1 VTTAGKDARLGHAD
15 YDGERPSGLGFH
27 VGLNV
32 PDMEQALA
40 FYQGLLGLDLS
51 WRHFVS
57 GPVLEEI
64 TGIPD
69 AKADVVQL
77 LCPGGSRIELTAY
90 VPTGRRT
97 PASQNDVGLTHLS
110 FGVKDVEGVQE
121 RLEAAGVKFASRP
134 LPITGPDHPLEG
146 WTVTYL
152 SDPFGT
158 TLELLGRTR
167 G

>member
-1 VTTAGKDARLGHAD
+1 MTRNDAGRPRGAEF
-15 YDGERPSGLGFH
+15 DGEAPSGIGFH

-32 PDMEQALA
+32 PDMDAALA
-40 FYQGLLGLDLS
+40 FYRDLLGLEVS

-64 TGIPD
+64 TGIPG

-77 LCPGGSRIELTAY
+77 LCPGGSRLELTAY
-90 VPTGRRT
+90 APTGNRAPRQ
-97 PASQNDVGLTHLS
+97 QNDVGLTHLS
-110 FGVKDVEGVQE
+110 FGVKDVEQMQL

-134 LPITGPDHPLEG
+134 LAISGSDHPLDG

-158 TLELLGRTR
+158 TLELLGRTQ
-167 G
+167 